1 MKNFA
6 LIPKPKLEH
15 GGAFYVGR
23 RHSRRPL
30 NTKAPLHI
38 TLRSD
43 LAVGTR
49 SLLKHQAHIESVI
62 QKSAKKFDIRI
73 YNKAICATHIHLL
86 IRGKYRTD
94 IQNFFRVVAGHIAQ
108 EILRLNPLKPH
119 ESSNRGNA
127 SHDKVRKPRYQR
139 KFWAQLIYSKILSW
153 GRQFHATNAYVAQN
167 ILEALGLIPYKTRLN
182 IKRKF
187 NTS

>member
-1 MKNFA
+1 M
-6 LIPKPKLEH
+6 
-15 GGAFYVGR
+15 
-23 RHSRRPL
+23 
-30 NTKAPLHI
+30 
-38 TLRSD
+38 
-43 LAVGTR
+43 GTR
-49 SLLKHQAHIESVI
+49 SLLKHQAHIDRVI
-62 QKSAKKFDIRI
+62 KKAAKKFDIKV
-73 YNKAICATHIHLL
+73 YSKAICTNHVHLL
-86 IRGKYRTD
+86 IRGKYRTN

-119 ESSNRGNA
+119 EKPSRGNA
-127 SHDKVRKPRYQR
+127 SSGEKRPSRYQR

-153 GRQFHATNAYVAQN
+153 GRQFHAANAYLAQN